1 MFIANFPAI
10 TTASDWSDAVQITDS
25 ETGEPVD
32 LTGCTIVVSVA
43 RRRKSSGNWWFGNRP
58 LLTAT
63 TDDGSV
69 TIVDLGI
76 FAVTFPVATRG
87 GVLTPGVYEV
97 GATISQSGEVIQ
109 LLLGTISVLDGIV
122 P

>member
-1 MFIANFPAI
+1 MFIANFQAI
-10 TTASDWSDAVQITDS
+10 TTASDWNDAVQITDS

-32 LTGCTIVVSVA
+32 LTGCTIVISVA
-43 RRRKSSGNWWFGNRP
+43 RRRKSSGNWWWGNRP

-63 TDDGSV
+63 TDDGTVS
-69 TIVDLGI
+69 IVDLGI
-76 FAVTFPVATRG
+76 FAFTFPVATRS
-87 GVLTPGVYEV
+87 GVLAPGVYEV